1 MDSSTNDKQPT
12 TVQAKRTLYCKICK
26 DSGKPE
32 PDYTSHNVRRRG
44 VVTCPVLLATIC
56 PRCKEAGHMSSYCP
70 SRSSAHRDVA
80 TRLPRLTPTPPD
92 DDFIEVRRRG
102 RHQRDDKH
110 QRGGRHQHDDKH
122 QRGGRHQ
129 HDDKHQRGGR
139 HQHVAKIL
147 PEVPD
152 PDAEALVNKFSGLA
166 VDETAEAP
174 VPNLPRQ
181 YACVSRPTTTPT
193 KKSYGSLF
201 TTTPISWASDDDDD
215 EDDK

>member
-1 MDSSTNDKQPT
+1 
-12 TVQAKRTLYCKICK
+12 
-26 DSGKPE
+26 
-32 PDYTSHNVRRRG
+32 
-44 VVTCPVLLATIC
+44 
-56 PRCKEAGHMSSYCP
+56 MSSYCP
-70 SRSSAHRDVA
+70 SRSSAPRDVA

-92 DDFIEVRRRG
+92 DDFIEVRRR
-102 RHQRDDKH
+102 
-110 QRGGRHQHDDKH
+110 
-122 QRGGRHQ
+122 GRHQ

>member
-1 MDSSTNDKQPT
+1 MDSSTTDKQTT
-12 TVQAKRTLYCKICK
+12 TVQAKRTSFCKICK

-32 PDYTSHNVRRRG
+32 ADYTSHNVRLRG

-56 PRCKEAGHMSSYCP
+56 PRCKEVGHMSSYCP
-70 SRSSAHRDVA
+70 SRSSAPRRVA
-80 TRLPRLTPTPPD
+80 PRLTPTPPD

-102 RHQRDDKH
+102 RHQPDDNRQRGDKR
-110 QRGGRHQHDDKH
+110 QRGGRHQHDDKR

-129 HDDKHQRGGR
+129 HDDKR
-139 HQHVAKIL
+139 QHVAKIL

-181 YACVSRPTTTPT
+181 YACASRPTTPPT

-201 TTTPISWASDDDDD
+201 TTTPISWASDDDD
-215 EDDK
+215 K